1 MQLPNLPLTVLDTE
15 TTGFMPKAH
24 RVMEFASMRVE
35 NGKITERYEQ
45 LFSVP
50 EIPPVVVAITHIH
63 PDMLQG
69 QPKFEE
75 KRDEI
80 AQHLGISTSRPPDLK
95 TPESLLVGQN
105 LGFDIG
111 MLKGEGIDLTE
122 RPWIDTSMLASLVF
136 PELPSFSLGY
146 LSEALKLNHTPKH
159 RAMGD
164 VVATL
169 ELLGKIWE
177 RLLELPEARLEA
189 IREIFGKSSEGYK
202 RLFAALPKGTAKKD
216 PAWMEAP
223 YRRRHMRTMKDAALI
238 LPKTDK
244 GELALME
251 EPLDP
256 LFVGSL
262 IEAAR
267 KDTDTTHVIAVKNLD
282 ALLSRV
288 DVPRD
293 DQELRIAYAPF
304 QVLDPEAAD
313 RLFTQ
318 ETFTAEEATLAVKI
332 RWFSPRVRRD
342 ISVHGG
348 EEQVWNGK
356 LAATSESAAYR
367 SQFSKIPSTLIVDHR
382 ELLSAVTDE
391 THPAHKSFQGMQ
403 IIIDDASMLED
414 TATKAYGWE
423 CKVETLRAAAA
434 HHPQLTKFV
443 DVLALWTERVRQFQS
458 IRYLVKPDLS
468 TPETNGLKK
477 QVHML
482 IEDKSMTPQ
491 VRKSLTDLM
500 KILDPAN
507 LQHRITWIEQWQ
519 DGALVLSSV
528 PESIGLLLKED
539 LLGKTGAVLLVPQ
552 GCSSLLPEIL
562 PPGFKADPKTVYK
575 PASGTKLTM
584 TFDPE
589 LELQDIALS
598 PPAGKTIVL
607 APSKGMMETLFMK
620 HAEELEEK
628 GITLVCQ
635 GVSGGQGRMQAEF
648 EGAKAPAIWFMT
660 PWAFEGIDLPDGTVD
675 HLYIKALPFDHPSH
689 TVLSR
694 RAQHFGNAFMEYLM
708 PRLLHRLFRLLRTF
722 ARLKSASADLT
733 VMDERIFS
741 KDYGKAVKKYLET
754 FSEVPSDQSVVT
766 GTQKSTAVKKKAP
779 TKKAVTKKLGGPQQQ
794 LF

>member
-1 MQLPNLPLTVLDTE
+1 MRLPDLPLTVLDTE
-15 TTGFMPKAH
+15 TTGFIPKVH

-35 NGKITERYEQ
+35 EGKIVDRYEQ
-45 LFSVP
+45 LFGVA
-50 EIPPVVVAITHIH
+50 EIPPIVAAITHIH
-63 PDMLQG
+63 QNMLQG
-69 QPKFEE
+69 QPSFEE
-75 KRDEI
+75 KRDEVVKHI
-80 AQHLGISTSRPPDLK
+80 GTGGI
-95 TPESLLVGQN
+95 LVGQN

-122 RPWIDTSMLASLVF
+122 SPWIDTSMLASLVF

-169 ELLGKIWE
+169 ELLGQVWE

-189 IREIFGKSSEGYK
+189 IREVFSKSSAGYK
-202 RLFAALPKGTAKKD
+202 MLFAALPKGTAKKD
-216 PAWMEAP
+216 PEWMSAP
-223 YRRRHMRTMKDAALI
+223 HRRRNMRTMRDADLS
-238 LPKTDK
+238 LPRTGK

-267 KDTDTTHVIAVKNLD
+267 KDSKTKHVIAVKNLD

-293 DQELRIAYAPF
+293 DKELRVAFAPF
-304 QVLDPEAAD
+304 QILDAEAAE
-313 RLFTQ
+313 RLLAQ
-318 ETFTAEEATLAVKI
+318 ESFTADEATLAVKI
-332 RWFSPRVRRD
+332 RWFSPVVRRD

-356 LAATSESAAYR
+356 LAATIESKAYR
-367 SQFSKIPSTLIVDHR
+367 SQFSAIPSTMILDHR

-391 THPAHKSFQGMQ
+391 EHPAHKKLEDLQ

-423 CKVETLRAAAA
+423 CKVENLRAAAA
-434 HHPQLTKFV
+434 NNPGLTKFV
-443 DVLALWTERVRQFQS
+443 DLLAIWIERVRQFQS
-458 IRYLVKPDLS
+458 IRYLVKSDLT
-468 TPETNGLKK
+468 TPETSGLKEQAEAVLK
-477 QVHML
+477 AKD
-482 IEDKSMTPQ
+482 ITPQ
-491 VRKSLTDLM
+491 LKKNLTDLL
-500 KILDPAN
+500 KILDPEN
-507 LQHRITWIEQWQ
+507 LPHRIVWMEQWQ

-539 LLGKTGAVLLVPQ
+539 LLSKTGAVLLIPQ
-552 GCSSLLPEIL
+552 GTSQLLPEIL
-562 PPGFKADPKTVYK
+562 PPGFRADPKQVYAPK
-575 PASGTKLTM
+575 GSTKVGI

-589 LELQDIALS
+589 LDLPAIVLN
-598 PPAGKTIVL
+598 PPPGKSIVL
-607 APSKGMMETLFMK
+607 APSKGVMEMLFIK

-648 EGAKAPAIWFMT
+648 EGAKAPAVWLMT
-660 PWAFEGIDLPDGTVD
+660 PWSFEGIDLPDGTVD
-675 HLYIKALPFDHPSH
+675 HLFIKSLPFDHPSN
-689 TVLSR
+689 TILSR
-694 RAQHFGNAFMEYLM
+694 RAQHFGNAFTEYLM

-722 ARLKSASADLT
+722 SRFRSANADIT

-741 KDYGKAVKKYLET
+741 KDYGKAIKRYLDMVAGTEGTDVSASAKPVTKPAEKMAAAPKPAAAKKAA
-754 FSEVPSDQSVVT
+754 P
-766 GTQKSTAVKKKAP
+766 KKMVKKKAND
-779 TKKAVTKKLGGPQQQ
+779 AQ
-794 LF
+794 LPLL

>member
-1 MQLPNLPLTVLDTE
+1 MNLPNISLTILDTE
-15 TTGFMPKAH
+15 TTGFVPKVH

-35 NGKITERYEQ
+35 EGKIVDRYEQ
-45 LFSVP
+45 LFAVT
-50 EIPPVVVAITHIH
+50 EIPPVVAALTHIH
-63 PDMLQG
+63 QEMLAG
-69 QPKFEE
+69 QPKFED
-75 KRDEI
+75 KRDDVSSHI
-80 AQHLGISTSRPPDLK
+80 GTDDV
-95 TPESLLVGQN
+95 LVGQN

-111 MLKGEGIDLTE
+111 MLRGEGIDLAE

-136 PELPSFSLGY
+136 PELPSYSLGY
-146 LSEALKLNHTPKH
+146 LSEALNLNHTPKH

-169 ELLGKIWE
+169 ELLEKIWE

-189 IREIFGKSSEGYK
+189 IREIFSKSTEGYK
-202 RLFAALPKGTAKKD
+202 RFFAELPKGTSKKD
-216 PAWMEAP
+216 PLWMEEP
-223 YRRRHMRTMKDAALI
+223 YRRRNMRSMKDADLT
-238 LPKTDK
+238 LPKTGK

-267 KDTDTTHVIAVKNLD
+267 KDTTTTHVIAVKNLD

-288 DVPRD
+288 DVPRND
-293 DQELRIAYAPF
+293 KELRVAFAPY
-304 QVLDPEAAD
+304 QVLDLDAVD
-313 RLFTQ
+313 RLFAQ

-332 RWFSPRVRRD
+332 RWFEPRVRRD
-342 ISVHGG
+342 ISVHGA

-356 LAATSESAAYR
+356 LASTSETAAYR

-391 THPAHKSFQGMQ
+391 EHPAHKSFQGLQ

-434 HHPQLTKFV
+434 NHPQLTKFV
-443 DVLALWTERVRQFQS
+443 DVLALWMERVRQFQS
-458 IRYLVKPDLS
+458 IRYIVRPDLS
-468 TPETNGLKK
+468 TPETKGLKE
-477 QVHML
+477 QTEGL
-482 IEDKSMTPQ
+482 LEDKTMTPQ
-491 VRKSLTDLM
+491 VRKALMDLL
-500 KILDPAN
+500 KILDVEN

-528 PESIGLLLKED
+528 PESIGLLLKND
-539 LLGKTGAVLLVPQ
+539 LLSKTGAVLLVPQ

-575 PASGTKLTM
+575 PAGTTELNLS
-584 TFDPE
+584 FDAE
-589 LELQDIALS
+589 LELQDIVLN
-598 PPAGKTIVL
+598 PPPGKTIIL
-607 APSKGMMETLFMK
+607 APSKGMMETLYIK
-620 HAEELEEK
+620 HAEELETQ

-635 GVSGGQGRMQAEF
+635 GLSGGQGRMQAEF
-648 EGAKAPAIWFMT
+648 EGAKAPAVWLMT
-660 PWAFEGIDLPDGTVD
+660 PWSFEGIDLPDNTVD

-722 ARLKSASADLT
+722 ARLKSIHADIT
-733 VMDERIFS
+733 IMDERIFS
-741 KDYGKAVKKYLET
+741 KEYGKAIKAYLET
-754 FSEVPSDQSVVT
+754 FA
-766 GTQKSTAVKKKAP
+766 GTQEAKAEKVPRPKKAP
-779 TKKAVTKKLGGPQQQ
+779 AKKVAKKNPADPQQQ